1 MLSRVCCRS
10 LLVWVSTRQM
20 VGPCCNQFFPL
31 NLTTHVVR
39 FVIHH
44 DMPKSLSG
52 YTVSLSF
59 VSVANLCI
67 SYYQE
72 TGRAGRDGKPAEC
85 VLCAFN

>member
-1 MLSRVCCRS
+1 
-10 LLVWVSTRQM
+10 M
-20 VGPCCNQFFPL
+20 VGSFLTNFFHFIF
-31 NLTTHVVR
+31 LTHAVR

-59 VSVANLCI
+59 LFVANPCI
-67 SYYQE
+67 RYYQE

-85 VLCAFN
+85 VLCTFNWTFSLILVLIP

>member
-10 LLVWVSTRQM
+10 LLEWVSTRQM
-20 VGPCCNQFFPL
+20 VGPFFNRFFPL
-31 NLTTHVVR
+31 NLSTHAVR

-59 VSVANLCI
+59 LSVANPCI

-85 VLCAFN
+85 VLCKFN

>member
-1 MLSRVCCRS
+1 MGIDKADGWSFLKPNFSPD
-10 LLVWVSTRQM
+10 LL
-20 VGPCCNQFFPL
+20 
-31 NLTTHVVR
+31 THAVR

-59 VSVANLCI
+59 LSVANPCV

-85 VLCAFN
+85 VLCTFS

>member
-1 MLSRVCCRS
+1 MGIDKADGWSFFD
-10 LLVWVSTRQM
+10 Q
-20 VGPCCNQFFPL
+20 PFPL
-31 NLTTHVVR
+31 NLSTHAVR

-52 YTVSLSF
+52 YTVSFFFL
-59 VSVANLCI
+59 SVANPCI

-85 VLCAFN
+85 VLCTFN